1 MQNTILFFFVPAV
14 VVEKHNHSCS
24 DDDEISQD
32 TESVR
37 HLAKQEK
44 SQQSG
49 KNNLRI
55 IINGYFFSRRI
66 GVGRRDRKL
75 SSRCRKPCKKQVN
88 ELNPGDRM
96 KIPDHKRNTADA
108 GKCGEEKDDER
119 PSLPSG
125 AKLSDTGVGAS
136 CKQSSQESY
145 DCWKYRNRRKAWFY
159 NKHTADKCGCDTSQ
173 LEYGNLFSQNQIR
186 KYNHKKR
193 RQFVQRRRIG
203 KHQMVY
209 RIKIAKNT

>member
-24 DDDEISQD
+24 DDDEISKD

-66 GVGRRDRKL
+66 GVGRRDGKL
-75 SSRCRKPCKKQVN
+75 PTRCRKPCKKQIN
-88 ELNPGDRM
+88 ELDSGNRM
-96 KIPDHKRNTADA
+96 KIPDHKRNTADTR
-108 GKCGEEKDDER
+108 KCGEEKDDEWS
-119 PSLPSG
+119 SLPSG
-125 AKLSDTGVGAS
+125 TKLPDAGIGAS
-136 CKQSSQESY
+136 REQSSHESY
-145 DCWKYRNRRKAWFY
+145 ECRKNRN
-159 NKHTADKCGCDTSQ
+159 
-173 LEYGNLFSQNQIR
+173 
-186 KYNHKKR
+186 
-193 RQFVQRRRIG
+193 
-203 KHQMVY
+203 
-209 RIKIAKNT
+209 